1 MARKKFD
8 HFLIGKV
15 STDLKESFMTPFN
28 LDPEMDMSDQLP
40 FTGPQCQL
48 PSQMNVLKLRLFMK
62 DSSGKKNSNKTAST
76 FNAKTAL
83 VVSKYWEMAGFKTW
97 HIDAIRNGVDR
108 LVKRYKMFK
117 RFRDNFRYVD
127 TSGPIAILDV
137 DNKDELVSF
146 YTDMLL
152 KQKKD
157 GSIFHRD
164 DYREAAKLALVL
176 IGGEL
181 PEGQMMAYKKPG
193 ACHKARILAF
203 AIYVLKI
210 LIFRNQNIVREI
222 CFSRKE
228 EKGKKARLIFEEETL
243 SDLKRIGLYAVKLYI
258 PHFLTSSTGVDAPY
272 NDLNLY
278 KNLEK
283 FKQVEEDLAKEVL
296 KVLGRNLWYLTE
308 IIILFSL
315 FSSRMDDDM
324 KSRIA
329 AKLVSLTPDD
339 TIQFGLP
346 TYPDLTPTMEL
357 SVLITGKSWKF
368 FNITGTGSEWLT
380 KPVTEW
386 ESDGEFVK
394 ARNFVLH
401 VKTVNDTAERAVKLA
416 SEYVNILT
424 KDSKTRQKIIQ
435 VVEKARKE
443 RPDNRKSTLDK

>member
-1 MARKKFD
+1 MARKKFY

-296 KVLGRNLWYLTE
+296 KVLGRNLPSS
-308 IIILFSL
+308 SL
-315 FSSRMDDDM
+315 FSHQGWMM
-324 KSRIA
+324 
-329 AKLVSLTPDD
+329 T
-339 TIQFGLP
+339 
-346 TYPDLTPTMEL
+346 
-357 SVLITGKSWKF
+357 
-368 FNITGTGSEWLT
+368 
-380 KPVTEW
+380 
-386 ESDGEFVK
+386 
-394 ARNFVLH
+394 
-401 VKTVNDTAERAVKLA
+401 
-416 SEYVNILT
+416 
-424 KDSKTRQKIIQ
+424 
-435 VVEKARKE
+435 
-443 RPDNRKSTLDK
+443 

>member
-1 MARKKFD
+1 
-8 HFLIGKV
+8 
-15 STDLKESFMTPFN
+15 
-28 LDPEMDMSDQLP
+28 
-40 FTGPQCQL
+40 
-48 PSQMNVLKLRLFMK
+48 
-62 DSSGKKNSNKTAST
+62 
-76 FNAKTAL
+76 
-83 VVSKYWEMAGFKTW
+83 
-97 HIDAIRNGVDR
+97 
-108 LVKRYKMFK
+108 
-117 RFRDNFRYVD
+117 
-127 TSGPIAILDV
+127 
-137 DNKDELVSF
+137 
-146 YTDMLL
+146 MLL

-315 FSSRMDDDM
+315 FSSRVDDDM

-368 FNITGTGSEWLT
+368 FNITGTGSEWLN
-380 KPVTEW
+380 KPVSEW

-401 VKTVNDTAERAVKLA
+401 IKTVNDTAERAVKLA

-435 VVEKARKE
+435 GVEKIRKE
-443 RPDNRKSTLDK
+443 RPHNRKSTLDK

>member
-164 DYREAAKLALVL
+164 DYREA
-176 IGGEL
+176 
-181 PEGQMMAYKKPG
+181 
-193 ACHKARILAF
+193 
-203 AIYVLKI
+203 
-210 LIFRNQNIVREI
+210 IVREI
-222 CFSRKE
+222 CFSRRE
-228 EKGKKARLIFEEETL
+228 GKGKKASLVFEEETL
-243 SDLKRIGLYAVKLYI
+243 SNLERFGVYTVKFYI

-272 NDLNLY
+272 NDLSLY

-283 FKQVEEDLAKEVL
+283 FKQVDEDLAKEAL
-296 KVLGRNLWYLTE
+296 KVLGRHLWYLTE
-308 IIILFSL
+308 IIVLFAL
-315 FSSRMDDDM
+315 FSSKVDDDM

-339 TIQFGLP
+339 NIQLGLP
-346 TYPDLTPTMEL
+346 TYPDLTPATEL
-357 SVLITGKSWKF
+357 SDLVTGKSWQF
-368 FNITGTGSEWLT
+368 FTITGTGFEWLT

>member
-1 MARKKFD
+1 MWITRTS
-8 HFLIGKV
+8 L
-15 STDLKESFMTPFN
+15 S
-28 LDPEMDMSDQLP
+28 
-40 FTGPQCQL
+40 
-48 PSQMNVLKLRLFMK
+48 
-62 DSSGKKNSNKTAST
+62 AST
-76 FNAKTAL
+76 LTCC
-83 VVSKYWEMAGFKTW
+83 S
-97 HIDAIRNGVDR
+97 
-108 LVKRYKMFK
+108 
-117 RFRDNFRYVD
+117 
-127 TSGPIAILDV
+127 S
-137 DNKDELVSF
+137 
-146 YTDMLL
+146 

-243 SDLKRIGLYAVKLYI
+243 SDLKRIGLYAVKLY
-258 PHFLTSSTGVDAPY
+258 
-272 NDLNLY
+272 

-315 FSSRMDDDM
+315 FSSRVDDDM

-329 AKLVSLTPDD
+329 AKLVSLSPDD

-368 FNITGTGSEWLT
+368 FNITGTGSEWLN
-380 KPVTEW
+380 KPVSEW
-386 ESDGEFVK
+386 ESDGELVK

-401 VKTVNDTAERAVKLA
+401 IKTVNDTAERAVKLA

-435 VVEKARKE
+435 VVEKIRKE
-443 RPDNRKSTLDK
+443 RPHNRKSTLDK